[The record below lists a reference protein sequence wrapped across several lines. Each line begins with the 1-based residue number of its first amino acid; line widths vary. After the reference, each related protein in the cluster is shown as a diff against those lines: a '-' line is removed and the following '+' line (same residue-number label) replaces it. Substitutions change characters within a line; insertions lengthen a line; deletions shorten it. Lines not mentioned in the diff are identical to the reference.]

1 MVSVI
6 PHALPSVPNV
16 YTYIHTYVRIYVHV
30 YIGALEAWVLVVAV

>member
-1 MVSVI
+1 MVPVVSVI

-16 YTYIHTYVRIYVHV
+16 YTYIRIYVHV